1 MEISRTVSEEQLN
14 MIIDADAHVE
24 ESEAMFDRL
33 DKEFRPRRPLPVR
46 LERDTVYGKHN
57 AVWLI
62 DGDTYPKLVGKGG
75 TIFRTPTLMEAA
87 ALKRE
92 SIGAQEITDVTAR
105 IRDMDKV
112 KIDTQ
117 VVFPSLFL
125 THTAEDLKLEA
136 ALLRAYNSFLG
147 ECASA
152 SKGRIRFAALVPI
165 RDVDESI
172 KEIKRAATIGAAA
185 VMLQGM
191 AWDKLLGDE
200 SLFPFYQAAAD
211 LNLPICV
218 HLGWG
223 CPALTNIF
231 DASTNFYSAILPV
244 VMGFNSIMSSAAFEK
259 IPNLRFGFLEAGV
272 AWIPFLIKQVRRD
285 NARHKRAKDPIEYFK
300 SGRVFVSAEPDEDL
314 NGIAE
319 IVGEDSFVLG
329 SDYPHGDPSR
339 QEDMVAEFRRRTDL
353 SQGMVEKM
361 LTDNPKKLYGF

>member
-1 MEISRTVSEEQLN
+1 

-46 LERDTVYGKHN
+46 FDTDTVYGKYN

-62 DGDTYPKLVGKGG
+62 DGETYPKLVGKGG

-87 ALKRE
+87 SLKRE
-92 SIGAQEITDVTAR
+92 SIGAQELTDVAAR

-117 VVFPSLFL
+117 IVFPSLFL
-125 THTAEDLKLEA
+125 TVTSEDLRLEA

-147 ECASA
+147 ECATA
-152 SKGRIRFAALVPI
+152 SKSRIRFAALVPI
-165 RDVDESI
+165 RDVGESI

-223 CPALTNIF
+223 CPALTDIF
-231 DASTNFYSAILPV
+231 DALTNFYSAILPV
-244 VMGFNSIMSSAAFEK
+244 VMGFNSIMTSAAFEK
-259 IPNLRFGFLEAGV
+259 IPNLRFGFLEAGA

-285 NARHKRAKDPIEYFK
+285 NARQKKAKDPIEYFK
-300 SGRVFVSAEPDEDL
+300 TGRVFVTAEPDEDL
-314 NGIAE
+314 NGIAQ

-339 QEDMVAEFRRRTDL
+339 QEDMVAEFRERTDL
-353 SQGMVEKM
+353 SQRMVEKM
-361 LTDNPKKLYGF
+361 LSDNPRRLYAL